1 MSNIQAE
8 NTGNTPTKQLNR
20 TPAKLFFSMPSPQEM
35 QQLIEFCK
43 VMASAPF
50 YQKLGPGGIMAIYL
64 TAKERDL
71 PFMSCLNGGVHTFDG
86 KITFSAIL
94 INTMIINAGH
104 TADIIHSDE
113 QSCKIVFTRGDRKND
128 PKYKPLVWDYTIKQ
142 AEKAGYLKKLNW
154 QTSPKDMLWSRCLT
168 GGGRKHIPEVFI
180 GVLAAG
186 ELVDDDSDQ
195 YVEINA
201 PIEAMQAMSTLEET
215 LPTPKTIEHE
225 KLEGYEEFCQKHL
238 REDDKMAYVRKI
250 AQATNK
256 TEAQI
261 INSAVSNESGFLTAF
276 NKWKTDQQNVEKRA
290 KSKANAQEATAMSLP
305 IEGLVATA

>member
-1 MSNIQAE
+1 MRNVSLGNI
-8 NTGNTPTKQLNR
+8 GNTPAKQLHQP
-20 TPAKLFFSMPSPQEM
+20 PAKLFFSMPSPQEM

-43 VMASAPF
+43 VMAGAPF
-50 YQKLGPGGIMAIYL
+50 YQKLGPGGVMAIYL

-71 PFMSCLNGGVHTFDG
+71 PFMSCLNGGMHTFDG

-94 INTMIINAGH
+94 INAMIINAGH
-104 TADIIHSDE
+104 TADILHLDE
-113 QSCKIVFTRGDRKND
+113 QRCKILFTRGDRKNN
-128 PKYKPLVWDYTIKQ
+128 PKYKPLEYEYTIQQ
-142 AEKAGYLKKLNW
+142 AEKAGYLKKANW

-168 GGGRKHIPEVFI
+168 GGGRKHISEVFI

-201 PIEAMQAMSTLEET
+201 PIEAIHTTPAPEESS
-215 LPTPKTIEHE
+215 PIPKAIEHE
-225 KLEGYEEFCQKHL
+225 KSEGYEEFCQKHL
-238 REDDKMAYVRKI
+238 LEDAKMAYVRKI

-261 INSAVSNESGFLTAF
+261 INSAISNESGFLTAF
-276 NKWKTDQQNVEKRA
+276 EKWLASESEKKVKPQKLPA
-290 KSKANAQEATAMSLP
+290 EELIAAAM
-305 IEGLVATA
+305 

>member
-1 MSNIQAE
+1 MSNIAVSAS
-8 NTGNTPTKQLNR
+8 NTLTKQLNQV
-20 TPAKLFFSMPSPQEM
+20 PAKLFFSMPSSQEM

-50 YQKLGPGGIMAIYL
+50 YQKLGPGGVMAIYL
-64 TAKERDL
+64 TAKERNL
-71 PFMSCLNGGVHTFDG
+71 PFMSCLNGGMHTFDG

-94 INTMIINAGH
+94 INAMIINEGH
-104 TADIIHSDE
+104 TADILHSDE
-113 QSCKIVFTRGDRKND
+113 KSCKILFTRGDRKND
-128 PKYKPLVWDYTIKQ
+128 PKYKPLEWEYTIKQ
-142 AEKAGYLKKLNW
+142 AENAGYLKKLNW

-186 ELVDDDSDQ
+186 ELVGDDSDQ

-201 PIEAMQAMSTLEET
+201 PIEGLPTLPISEET
-215 LPTPKTIEHE
+215 SLSSKAKEHE
-225 KLEGYEEFCQKHL
+225 PAEEYEEFSQKHL
-238 REDDKMAYVRKI
+238 CDDEKMAYVRKI

-261 INSAVSNESGFLTAF
+261 IDSAISNEAGFVTAF
-276 NKWKTDQQNVEKRA
+276 EKWKTEKSDKKGKTNKVTGELMA
-290 KSKANAQEATAMSLP
+290 VNT
-305 IEGLVATA
+305 